1 MLGSMVHGL
10 EVMMF
15 DMLMAFVGWVM
26 LIGIILLGVVGVAC
40 VLGMM
45 LLVTGLGEYFTG
57 RF

>member
-1 MLGSMVHGL
+1 MLGSMVYGL
-10 EVMMF
+10 EDVMF

>member
-1 MLGSMVHGL
+1 
-10 EVMMF
+10 MF
-15 DMLMAFVGWVM
+15 DVLMAFVGWVM